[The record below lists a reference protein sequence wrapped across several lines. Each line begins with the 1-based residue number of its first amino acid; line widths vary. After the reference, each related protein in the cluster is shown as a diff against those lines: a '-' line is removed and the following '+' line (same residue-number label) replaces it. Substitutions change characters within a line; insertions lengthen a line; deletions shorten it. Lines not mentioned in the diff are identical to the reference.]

1 MADKTVN
8 TVENDMQNYRPLT
21 NDEFVNQ
28 LTLRSDL
35 TPLETEMLRRLAELV
50 DANKGLADELEY
62 AGWDL

>member
-1 MADKTVN
+1 
-8 TVENDMQNYRPLT
+8 MQNYRPLT